1 MDELTLYKNLLLE
14 IKQRI
19 GEAQTRALLA
29 VNAELIQ
36 LYWDIGQII
45 DQRQRQEGWGAG
57 IIPRLAID
65 LHNELPEMKGFS
77 ERNLKRMLAFYRAY
91 RAIRAKVPQPW
102 HFCPILRRFSSL
114 TPQGWMRIYSGAFP
128 GGITPCRNVSVIV
141 DTVGL
146 QGDDSGKEIG
156 HGVSSRLAKVPC
168 MCIIHSASGHYGVA

>member
-29 VNAELIQ
+29 VNAELLQ

-77 ERNLKRMLAFYRAY
+77 ERNRSGCGFLPRLPRA
-91 RAIRAKVPQPW
+91 
-102 HFCPILRRFSSL
+102 
-114 TPQGWMRIYSGAFP
+114 QGKSATACGTFARSG
-128 GGITPCRNVSVIV
+128 
-141 DTVGL
+141 
-146 QGDDSGKEIG
+146 
-156 HGVSSRLAKVPC
+156 SR
-168 MCIIHSASGHYGVA
+168 